1 MEKVLPDP
9 AAVAVDNDTPPVPQV
24 GLVERLG
31 ARSIVLV
38 GLMGA
43 GKTTIGR
50 RLATRLGLAFQ
61 DADHEI
67 ERVAKMTI
75 PDLFAKYGEP
85 EFRRLEKRVVTRLLA
100 EEGRIVLATGGG
112 AFMNE
117 ETRRQIL
124 THAVSVWLKADHET
138 LMRRV
143 RRRANRPLLRT
154 DDPEG
159 TMRRLMD
166 ERHPVYALADI
177 TVQSLDASHDTVT
190 QDVLD
195 RLAAHLFEG
204 PAP

>member
-9 AAVAVDNDTPPVPQV
+9 AAVAVDNDTPPLPQV

-112 AFMNE
+112 AFMND